1 MNKIK
6 QNKLTFRLIL
16 AAIAIIFSSFTILSL
31 PVLFNYKSKVDIIEK
46 NFYKNFKIYLKS
58 GDKISYKPFPKPHL
72 LVENASLSLHKS
84 SNKRNLLNSDNLKI
98 FISLRDIYLRSF
110 NNIISSQ
117 ISDTNIELYM
127 SDIID
132 IRKHL
137 YEKINEPIVLNNCK
151 IFIKN
156 KNNEVILISPVNKI
170 SYKINNKNKFK
181 QFIFDGEIFGLKYKS
196 EWKRNYAKPTTTL
209 QSINIFNPNIEIKN
223 IFKFINNKKFNGL
236 TEIVYSKDKL
246 NYNFSFR
253 NNSLKINSPEAKN
266 TNFNLD
272 SEIQL
277 SPFYF
282 KGELIIKNKKVESII
297 DNLLINLLMYD
308 ENYLNNVNGEL
319 KIKFKDLNNK
329 LIKNGEID
337 LIVNDKKINLIEARF
352 DLDKIGYIK
361 TELSFSEIQGELKFI
376 AKNRLIIENHIEF
389 AKIFQISSKKIKNIN
404 QMDFDIEKD
413 LGDNNF
419 IISNIK
425 IDNKENKNSS
435 SEVFLVKN
443 IQNLR
448 SYIRKV
454 ID

>member
-196 EWKRNYAKPTTTL
+196 EWKRNYAKPTTTV

-282 KGELIIKNKKVESII
+282 KGELIIRNKKVESII
-297 DNLLINLLMYD
+297 DNLLINLLIYD

-337 LIVNDKKINLIEARF
+337 LIVNDKKINLKEARF